1 MLDEGAPSVTYRTN
15 ETGLSTVTRE
25 SPVAVLGLGAPLW
38 PTLQRNF
45 LLGVILLK
53 RATCIDNPEQA
64 TTVPCAVV
72 LIRECRSNT
81 QREKNDEATN

>member
-1 MLDEGAPSVTYRTN
+1 MLDEGAPSVIYRTN

-45 LLGVILLK
+45 LLGLF
-53 RATCIDNPEQA
+53 C
-64 TTVPCAVV
+64 
-72 LIRECRSNT
+72 
-81 QREKNDEATN
+81 